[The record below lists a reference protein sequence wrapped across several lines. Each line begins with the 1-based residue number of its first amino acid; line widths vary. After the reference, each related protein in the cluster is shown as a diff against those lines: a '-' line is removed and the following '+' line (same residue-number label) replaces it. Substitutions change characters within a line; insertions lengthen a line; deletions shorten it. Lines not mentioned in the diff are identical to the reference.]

1 MLYYTAVSSAVF
13 FVIAIIAWIFGF
25 GGIAV
30 GAADIARL
38 LFLFLLAIFLVG
50 LIMGRVILRRRSR
63 S

>member
-1 MLYYTAVSSAVF
+1 MLYYTAASSAVF

-38 LFLFLLAIFLVG
+38 LFLFLLAIFIVG
-50 LIMGRVILRRRSR
+50 LITGRVILRRRSR

>member
-1 MLYYTAVSSAVF
+1 MLYYTAASSAVF
-13 FVIAIIAWIFGF
+13 FVIAIIAWISGF

-50 LIMGRVILRRRSR
+50 LITGRVILRRRSR